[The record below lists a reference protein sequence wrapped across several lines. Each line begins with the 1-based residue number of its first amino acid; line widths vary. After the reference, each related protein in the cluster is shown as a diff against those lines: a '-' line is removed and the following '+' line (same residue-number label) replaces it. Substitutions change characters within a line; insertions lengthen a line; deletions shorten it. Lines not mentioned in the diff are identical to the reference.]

1 MVIYH
6 NRLWDVFVESCRRA
20 CVVGIQVEVGS
31 GYGLHEQV
39 EVGSGYGLHF
49 QVEVGSGYGLHEQ
62 VEVGSGYGLHE
73 QVEVGSGYGL
83 HEQVEVGSGY
93 GLHEHSKR
101 STDVLAANWV
111 MGKPAGFDFTITST
125 ASF

>member
-1 MVIYH
+1 MSVSQRASFHYCPALSWDSLGHHALTCKQGGDVVTHH

-20 CVVGIQVEVGS
+20 CVGV
-31 GYGLHEQV
+31 
-39 EVGSGYGLHF
+39 
-49 QVEVGSGYGLHEQ
+49 Q

-101 STDVLAANWV
+101 PADVLAANGCW
-111 MGKPAGFDFTITST
+111 ASRLHSTSL
-125 ASF
+125 SHHC